1 MVWNIEKS
9 RFLKIFVEEENKK
22 MTNKYFWLIL
32 LLLIAFS
39 VTACNKTADHSQ
51 MNHDS
56 HLKSVNEQGDKAM
69 GFSHEKTTHHFR
81 LYPDGGVIEV
91 TANNPS
97 DTESRDQI
105 RKHLG
110 HIAQMFSNG
119 NFDAPM
125 LTHGKVPPGVPVLQ
139 KLKSEVAYTFV
150 EVEYGGKVRIKTN
163 NQEAL
168 AAVYEF
174 LRFQISDHQTGD
186 STEITKE

>member
-1 MVWNIEKS
+1 M
-9 RFLKIFVEEENKK
+9 
-22 MTNKYFWLIL
+22 NKYFWLIL
-32 LLLIAFS
+32 IITVYSA
-39 VTACNKTADHSQ
+39 TACNKVSEQKPMD
-51 MNHDS
+51 HDS
-56 HLKSVNEQGDKAM
+56 HTKMVNEQGDKAM

-81 LYPDGGVIEV
+81 LFSDGGAIEV
-91 TANNPS
+91 TANSPQ

-125 LTHGKVPPGVPVLQ
+125 LTHGKTPPGVPVLQ
-139 KLKSEVAYTFV
+139 KLKSDISYTFA
-150 EVEYGGKVRIKTN
+150 EIENGGQVRIKTN
-163 NQEAL
+163 NAEAL
-168 AAVYEF
+168 TAVYEF